1 MKLVMIVEDEYAQAE
16 VLQLLLEAHGYRVAL
31 ATDGQAALQLCE
43 RETPA
48 LMLSDFMMPVMNG
61 ASLGVTVRCHAALAD
76 VPFVIMS
83 GTSEPVVR
91 ALFADYDAFLCK
103 PIEPGTALELIAR
116 FVTEGRAA
124 RFTTE
129 RNDGLANP
137 LFPFR

>member
-16 VLQLLLEAHGYRVAL
+16 VLQLLLEAHGYRVAV
-31 ATDGQAALQLCE
+31 ATNGQTALQLCE

-61 ASLGVTVRCHAALAD
+61 ASLGVAVRCHATLAE

-91 ALFADYDAFLCK
+91 ALFGDYDAFLGK
-103 PIEPGTALELIAR
+103 PIEPDAALELIAR
-116 FVTEGRAA
+116 FVTQGRTA
-124 RFTTE
+124 RPT
-129 RNDGLANP
+129 A
-137 LFPFR
+137 